1 MPDDFGIYIHIPFCV
16 KKCLYCDF
24 LSFSGC
30 ESVFTDYTKALCSEI
45 TEFKTEISD
54 RKITSIFVGGGT
66 PSVLPSKLMGDI
78 LGTLTDSLNVDNSA
92 EITIEANPGT
102 VTPLSLKDYRYMGI
116 NRISMGL
123 QSWQNRLLKTIGRI
137 HTSEKFVESYRLARE
152 AGFKNINADIMFS
165 LPGQTMADIKETLE
179 NLTAL
184 EPEHISAYSLIVED
198 GTELKRMYDSG
209 VYALP
214 DEDADREMS
223 GYITDFL
230 AEKGYNR
237 YEISNFSKKGFESRH
252 NSLYWRTYEYKG
264 FGIGAHSY
272 INGERY
278 HNTCD
283 MGSYLSGNFAKE
295 DAERL
300 TLDDKMSEFMF
311 MGMRMTEG
319 VSRAE
324 FKRRFGY
331 DTDSVFGDTI
341 KKYAGLELIED
352 NGDSI
357 RLTDRGFDVSNVIFS
372 EFLI

>member
-1 MPDDFGIYIHIPFCV
+1 MPDDFGIYIHIPFCI

-30 ESVFTDYTKALCSEI
+30 ENVFGDYTKALCSEI
-45 TEFKTEISD
+45 REFKAEISD
-54 RKITSIFVGGGT
+54 RKVTSVFAGGGT
-66 PSVLPSKLMGDI
+66 PSLLPSKLMGDI
-78 LGTLTDSLNVDNSA
+78 LDTLTDTFNVDNSA

-102 VTPLSLKDYRYMGI
+102 VTAVSLKDYRYMGI

-123 QSWQNRLLKTIGRI
+123 QAWQNRLLKTVGRI

-165 LPGQTMADIKETLE
+165 LPGQTMTDIKETLE

-198 GTELKRMYDSG
+198 GTKLKRLCDRG

-223 GYITDFL
+223 TYVTDFL
-230 AEKGYNR
+230 TEKGYNR
-237 YEISNFSKKGFESRH
+237 YEISNFSKNGFESRH

-264 FGIGAHSY
+264 FGLGAHSY

-278 HNTCD
+278 HNICD
-283 MGSYLSGNFAKE
+283 MNRYLKGDFAKE
-295 DAERL
+295 DTERL
-300 TLDDKMSEFMF
+300 ALNDKMSEFMF

-319 VSRAE
+319 VSRTE
-324 FKRRFGY
+324 FKRRFGCGM
-331 DTDSVFGDTI
+331 DSVFGDAI
-341 KKYAGLELIED
+341 KKYVGLELIED
-352 NGDSI
+352 KRERI
-357 RLTDRGFDVSNVIFS
+357 CLTERGFDVSNIIFS